1 MNLKGVS
8 LNLLD
13 SYEEERKP
21 VAQSVIES
29 SGELVR
35 STKYSESGT
44 HAQDYVGI
52 VQKRAGNITG
62 MGIRYGKEGLIGT
75 RVFDFK
81 VYCNKDKKR
90 LYSLLDYT
98 KYTLLIFG
106 GQKTN
111 ISLPDLVNS
120 IHISLSDNVK
130 DEYWTDCSPYK
141 EQAILVRPDSYIQA
155 AISLDRI
162 KPLIEEMFL

>member
-1 MNLKGVS
+1 M
-8 LNLLD
+8 D

-35 STKYSESGT
+35 STKYSENGT

-75 RVFDFK
+75 RVFDFE
-81 VYCNKDKKR
+81 VYCNNDKKR

-98 KYTLLIFG
+98 KYTLLTFG
-106 GQKTN
+106 DKK
-111 ISLPDLVNS
+111 ISFSLPDFVNS
-120 IHISLSDNVK
+120 IHISLSDNIK

-141 EQAILVRPDSYIQA
+141 EQAILVRPDSYIQEVVP
-155 AISLDRI
+155 LG
-162 KPLIEEMFL
+162 KVKFLIEKVFL